1 MASINFLLSGVGISG
16 GFICVMNHAAYL
28 KQRGY
33 DVHAYSMSQWDP
45 AINELFPASVRDIS
59 VELLTGA
66 MPPADIQV
74 ATHYTTVPTVAQSP
88 ARLRAQFVQHVETL
102 FAVDIPEPG
111 VLAPYIEATYKMPL
125 YRICNSSWSRKVLSN
140 LYGYAP
146 DLALNAV
153 DTAVYFPSSRERHV
167 PAVVVSFSDG
177 RKWKGTQDT
186 YDALVLARSM
196 APDLD
201 IQWHSFGGFK
211 VADAPW
217 IHHHGILSA
226 ADLNRLYNQ
235 SDVVLSLSWAESYP
249 LPPIEAM
256 AAGRIVISTQFGTE
270 DYLHDGVNGFTVPSR
285 SPLAAAEKLVSV
297 LTMSDG
303 ERANISAAAVATAH
317 QHNWPRASAMFE
329 QALRRGL
336 EAGIPPRA
344 VWETEV
350 LESLGIPTITY

>member
-1 MASINFLLSGVGISG
+1 MTTINFLLSGVGISG

-28 KQRGY
+28 KRRGY
-33 DVHAYSMSQWDP
+33 DVHMYSMSQWDP
-45 AINELFPASVRDIS
+45 AINVLFPPSVQDVG
-59 VELLTGA
+59 VELLSGA

-74 ATHYTTVPTVAQSP
+74 ATHYTTVPTVAQAS

-102 FAVDIPEPG
+102 FAVDMPEPG
-111 VLAPYIEATYKMPL
+111 VMAPYIEATFKMPL
-125 YRICNSSWSRKVLSN
+125 YRICNSSWSRKVLSG

-153 DTAVYFPSSRERHV
+153 DPAVYFPTSMERHM

-186 YDALVLARSM
+186 FDTLVLARSM

-201 IQWHSFGGFK
+201 IQWHTFGGFTL
-211 VADAPW
+211 AEAPW
-217 IHHHGILSA
+217 IHHHGVLSA
-226 ADLNRLYNQ
+226 SDLNRLYNE

-270 DYLHDGVNGFTVPSR
+270 DYLYDGVNGFTVPSR
-285 SPLAAAEKLVSV
+285 APLAAAEKLVSV
-297 LTMSDG
+297 LRLSETDR
-303 ERANISAAAVATAH
+303 EKIANAAIQTAH
-317 QHNWPRASAMFE
+317 RHTWPRASAMFE

-344 VWETEV
+344 VWETGV
-350 LESLGIPTITY
+350 LQSLGIPTITY